1 MKFPVIPWRAEIYQ
15 FPANDQVLQLV
26 GVGTLEFYLEGE
38 LIVTADVEL
47 IDEFDVEVESLDEV
61 GVELEVGIWAE
72 VGYECILGID

>member
-26 GVGTLEFYLEGE
+26 GVGTLEFYAEGE

>member
-1 MKFPVIPWRAEIYQ
+1 MGIYQ

-26 GVGTLEFYLEGE
+26 GVGTLEFYAEGE
-38 LIVTADVEL
+38 LIVTTDVEL
-47 IDEFDVEVESLDEV
+47 IDEFEVGAESLDEV

>member
-1 MKFPVIPWRAEIYQ
+1 M
-15 FPANDQVLQLV
+15 LQLV
-26 GVGTLEFYLEGE
+26 GVGTLEFYAEGE

-61 GVELEVGIWAE
+61 GVELEVGICAE

>member
-1 MKFPVIPWRAEIYQ
+1 MGIYQ

-26 GVGTLEFYLEGE
+26 GVGTLEFYAEGE
-38 LIVTADVEL
+38 LIVTTDVEL
-47 IDEFDVEVESLDEV
+47 IDEFEVGPESLDEV

>member
-1 MKFPVIPWRAEIYQ
+1 MKFPVIPWRTEIYQ

-26 GVGTLEFYLEGE
+26 GVGTLEFYAEGE

>member
-26 GVGTLEFYLEGE
+26 GVGTLEFYAEGE

-61 GVELEVGIWAE
+61 GVELEVGICAE